1 MTVKS
6 PCVRNC
12 CLGEDDICLGCFRT
26 IDEITSWGRD
36 ESIDLKVLNY
46 ASIRKEKHRIKYGQ
60 LSTGRHDF

>member
-6 PCVRNC
+6 PCVRDC

-46 ASIRKEKHRIKYGQ
+46 ALIRKDTHRKKYGQ
-60 LSTGRHDF
+60 VSTGRHDF